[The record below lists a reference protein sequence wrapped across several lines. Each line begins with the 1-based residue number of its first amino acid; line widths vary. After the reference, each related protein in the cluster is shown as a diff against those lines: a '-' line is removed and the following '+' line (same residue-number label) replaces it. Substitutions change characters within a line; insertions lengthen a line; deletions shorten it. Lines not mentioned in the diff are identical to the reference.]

1 MREVK
6 HDGGAAKPVSLVM
19 GTAGH
24 IDHGKTELVKS
35 LTGINTDRLKEE
47 QQRGISIELGFAY
60 LDLPGGSR
68 IGIVDVP
75 GHERFIK
82 TMVAG
87 ASGIDIVL
95 FVIAADEGVMPQ
107 SVEHLDVCRFLGVE
121 SGLVALTKADLVSDE
136 ELELA
141 RDDIRDFV
149 RGTFLEDAAVVVTS
163 AKTGLGLDELMSEI
177 VRLVDRVPGHS
188 VAGTF
193 RMPID
198 RSFTIQGFGT
208 VVTGTVISGRASVG
222 TAVEVYPHKLRTRIR
237 RIETH
242 NTLVSEALPGH
253 RTAINLP
260 KIAKTEIRRGDVLSV
275 PNMLRPGYVFDLHLQ
290 LNQSQRAE
298 LRSGA
303 RIRFHVGTKEAL
315 GRVFPIGDA
324 EFGPGFDG
332 FAQVRLEEEV
342 VALCFDRFVLRTY
355 SPAHVIGGGVILT
368 ASSRRRFKLRDE
380 LIEQLR
386 AMKDGS
392 DADRVAVFVK
402 STFPG
407 LPSLDEIVTQLGFQ
421 KERAELVVES
431 LIRDELLLRLSSA
444 PPRFLSSQDAESLER
459 MLLARLRE
467 YHARFP
473 LRAGM
478 QERALLSKLK
488 HPVLRDFFAEILARA
503 VASGKVVA
511 DGTLLRLASHS
522 SSLTEEQEQVASLL
536 RRRLEISGTNPVETA
551 FALSEVQGK
560 IASVTPGVFREVVNY
575 LVQSGD
581 AVRVSPDLLLSS
593 AGLRRVAKTI
603 MDYLATH
610 KTMTVATARDLLKSS
625 RRFVVPVLEYLD
637 RAGITR
643 REGDVR
649 VRGASSLAD
658 LK

>member
-1 MREVK
+1 MSEDKHEVA
-6 HDGGAAKPVSLVM
+6 AAKRVSLVM

-47 QQRGISIELGFAY
+47 QKRGISIELGFAY
-60 LDLPGGSR
+60 LDLPDERR

-107 SVEHLDVCRFLGVE
+107 SVEHLDVCRFLGVK

-136 ELELA
+136 EVELA
-141 RDDIRDFV
+141 RDDV
-149 RGTFLEDAAVVVTS
+149 RGFVKDTFLEHAAVVLTS
-163 AKTGLGLDELMSEI
+163 AKTGRGLDELLREI

-222 TAVEVYPHKLRTRIR
+222 SAVEVYPDGMRTRIR

-242 NTLVSEALPGH
+242 NTLVPEALPGH

-260 KIAKTEIRRGDVLSV
+260 KVAKSEIRRGDVLSV
-275 PNMLRPGYVFDLHLQ
+275 PNVLRPGYVFDVHLL
-290 LNQSQRAE
+290 LNRSEKAE
-298 LRSGA
+298 LKPGA
-303 RIRFHVGTKEAL
+303 RIRFHVGTKESL

-324 EFGPGFDG
+324 MFGAGLDG

-355 SPAHVIGGGVILT
+355 SPAHVIGGGLILT
-368 ASSRRRFKLRDE
+368 ASSRQRFKLRGE
-380 LIEQLR
+380 LVEQLR
-386 AMKDGS
+386 TMKDGS
-392 DADRVAVFVK
+392 EADRVAVFVK
-402 STFPG
+402 SAFPD
-407 LPSLDEIVTQLGFQ
+407 LPTLSQIATQLGLRED
-421 KERAELVVES
+421 KAELTVAS
-431 LIRDELLLRLSSA
+431 LVQDGALLQLSST
-444 PPRFLSSQDAESLER
+444 PKRFLCSHDAEGLER
-459 MLLARLRE
+459 TLVAQLKE
-467 YHARFP
+467 YHASFP

-488 HPVLRDFFAEILARA
+488 HPVLKEFFADILARA

-522 SSLTEEQEQVASLL
+522 SSLSAEQEQIADLL
-536 RRRLEISGTNPVETA
+536 RRRLEISGTNPVEMG
-551 FALSEVQGK
+551 FALNEVQGK
-560 IASVTPGVFREVVNY
+560 VAGATPGVFREVINY
-575 LVQSGD
+575 LVQSKN
-581 AVRVSPDLLLSS
+581 AVRVSPELLLSTD
-593 AGLRRVAKTI
+593 GLSRVAKTI
-603 MDYLATH
+603 LDHLATH

-637 RAGITR
+637 RLGITR

-649 VRGASSLAD
+649 IRGAGNLAD